1 MPATDTAEQAP
12 AVSQPQHRLSQLT
25 TYELAGYRKDLQR
38 AIAFF
43 DRKTP
48 VPAARGA
55 LQAKLDAVI
64 AEQDERERIRHA
76 NGS

>member
-1 MPATDTAEQAP
+1 MPTEPITVDRPPHPLAEM
-12 AVSQPQHRLSQLT
+12 T

-55 LQAKLDAVI
+55 LQAKLDAVV
-64 AEQDERERIRHA
+64 AEQDERARIRHA
-76 NGS
+76 NG

>member
-1 MPATDTAEQAP
+1 M
-12 AVSQPQHRLSQLT
+12 T
-25 TYELAGYRKDLQR
+25 TYELVGYRKDLQR

-64 AEQDERERIRHA
+64 AEQDERRRIAHP
-76 NGS
+76 NP

>member
-1 MPATDTAEQAP
+1 M
-12 AVSQPQHRLSQLT
+12 T

-38 AIAFF
+38 AIAYF

-48 VPAARGA
+48 VPAVRGA

-64 AEQDERERIRHA
+64 AEQDERERIRRA

>member
-1 MPATDTAEQAP
+1 M
-12 AVSQPQHRLSQLT
+12 T

-64 AEQDERERIRHA
+64 AEQAERRRIAHP
-76 NGS
+76 NP

>member
-12 AVSQPQHRLSQLT
+12 AVSQPQHKLSELT
-25 TYELAGYRKDLQR
+25 TYELKDYRRQLQR

-64 AEQDERERIRHA
+64 AEQDERRRIAHPNR
-76 NGS
+76 

>member
-1 MPATDTAEQAP
+1 VPTEPITVDRPPHPLAEM
-12 AVSQPQHRLSQLT
+12 T

-64 AEQDERERIRHA
+64 AEQDERRRIAHP
-76 NGS
+76 NP

>member
-1 MPATDTAEQAP
+1 MPTEPITVDRPPHPLAEM
-12 AVSQPQHRLSQLT
+12 T
-25 TYELAGYRKDLQR
+25 TYELVGYRKDLQR

-64 AEQDERERIRHA
+64 AEQDERRRIAHP
-76 NGS
+76 NP